1 MKANLFNCKVC
12 GSALKKSGQTVF
24 CQCGWHASANN
35 KNLAQ
40 LNQKVIKGIIAVS
53 FALMLGVAYVGYWG
67 SSSLSIIPLKIAQWT
82 NSLDEASFT
91 KLKNVCMHLKKYD
104 CVEGAYTSFYNSS
117 HDLQALSELG
127 HFQYRRKDFH
137 SAAQTYR
144 MYFKNQGRDVTAA
157 YNFAHLLEKANN
169 TADAEK
175 YYKFAL
181 MSRPGVVQVTV
192 MRSYIDLLVK
202 TGQIK
207 KARKELF
214 NFKPI
219 LKRAGSL
226 VQQEYVRW
234 QKQVNG

>member
-12 GSALKKSGQTVF
+12 GSKLKKSGQTVF
-24 CQCGWHASANN
+24 CQCGWHASNN
-35 KNLAQ
+35 HKSLTR
-40 LNQKVIKGIIAVS
+40 LNQKAIKGIVAVS
-53 FALMLGVAYVGYWG
+53 FALMLGVAYLGSWG

-91 KLKNVCMHLKKYD
+91 KLKNACMRLKKYD
-104 CVEGAYTSFYNSS
+104 CVEGAYASLYKSS
-117 HDLQALSELG
+117 RDLQALSELA

-137 SAAQTYR
+137 SAVQTYR
-144 MYFKNQGRDVTAA
+144 LYFKNQGRDITAA
-157 YNFAHLLEKANN
+157 YNFARLLEKNSN
-169 TADAEK
+169 TVDAEK

-181 MSRPGVVQVTV
+181 VARPDVIQVTV

-202 TGQIK
+202 TGQVK
-207 KARKELF
+207 KARKELVD
-214 NFKPI
+214 FKPT

-234 QKQVNG
+234 QKRVNG